1 MSHVRAPRVR
11 GARTRTPASSWEDAL
26 VTGNGTTGAL
36 AHSTADLV
44 RLTLCHERLFLPVAD
59 ALPAPATARLLPELR
74 ALLLAGRS
82 REAAELI
89 ARSAAAEHP
98 GYARTR
104 WIDPLV
110 PAAVLSFELSAPVPG
125 DTLRA
130 CDFGTGVVSE
140 ELPDGTAHR
149 AVASRADG
157 AVAVELSR
165 AAGLDGTLR
174 LAPPGERPPVRV
186 EAEAT
191 AAPGVLRLRARF
203 PDRPAGAPPAAPTG
217 YTVECALSAS
227 GGGVR
232 VVGDALELR
241 GVERLEAV
249 VRVTVDVPGTGPVRA
264 PDGPPGGGE
273 GGAPVPG
280 GAPALVSGP
289 VPGGAPVPRA
299 AGGPVSASAP
309 TCGSGARGVP
319 ASGGVSVSESGP
331 VPGGAPVPR
340 AAGGP
345 VSASA
350 PTCGGEAGGAPAP
363 GAAAPAPSGFDRALD
378 RHRPLHGGLMDR
390 FRIDLDGP
398 PAEGASPAHL
408 ARLVD
413 AARYTIVSS
422 CGGLPPTLQGV
433 WSGTYDP
440 PWRSGYT
447 FDGNLFSAVAA
458 LHATGTPELMTPVF
472 DLLEGVLGDLRENA
486 RRLYGCRGVLVPAHA
501 STTGRHQHFGP
512 VWSLTCWTAGAA
524 WAARLYWDYYSHT
537 RDRDFLR
544 ERALPFLTEAALFH
558 EDFLTAD
565 GFVPSYSPE
574 NTPADADGQACVNAT
589 MDVAAVRDLC
599 RNLMRAH
606 RVLGLPGGR
615 RWAALAARTPSYRV
629 SPGGELSEWAGP
641 AGPLEQA
648 DRHAHRHA
656 SHLYPL
662 WYEPDP
668 ALAAPRL
675 RAAAAAAVRA
685 RLDWWRGEE
694 SDEMAFG
701 LVQLGLA
708 AARLGLAER
717 AHAALGMLATRYWR
731 PTLTP
736 THNRGAL
743 FNVDIG
749 GGLPAVVAAVLL
761 GSTEGRADLLPA
773 LPPAWT
779 AGRVEGLRGRG
790 GLLVDVLEWERGA
803 AHARLRS
810 VEPRSLV
817 AAFPDGTRRR
827 VDCDPRQAIS
837 LRFQTFLHARSRS
850 ASKNFS

>member
-26 VTGNGTTGAL
+26 VTGNGVTGAL

-59 ALPAPATARLLPELR
+59 ALPAPATARLLPQLR
-74 ALLLAGRS
+74 ALLLSGRS

-89 ARSAAAEHP
+89 AGSAAAEHP

-110 PAAVLSFELSAPVPG
+110 PAAVLSFEPRAPVPG
-125 DTLRA
+125 DPLRA

-140 ELPDGTAHR
+140 ELADGTAHR

-157 AVAVELSR
+157 AVAVELAR

-174 LAPPGERPPVRV
+174 LAPPGEPPPVRV
-186 EAEAT
+186 EADAT
-191 AAPGVLRLRARF
+191 AAPGVLRLLARF

-232 VVGDALELR
+232 VVGDGLELR

-249 VRVTVDVPGTGPVRA
+249 VRVTVDVPGTGPA
-264 PDGPPGGGE
+264 PAPEGPPGGE
-273 GGAPVPG
+273 AGGAPAPG

-289 VPGGAPVPRA
+289 VPGGAGP
-299 AGGPVSASAP
+299 AGGPAWGSAP
-309 TCGSGARGVP
+309 TRGSGARGVP
-319 ASGGVSVSESGP
+319 AST
-331 VPGGAPVPR
+331 R
-340 AAGGP
+340 
-345 VSASA
+345 
-350 PTCGGEAGGAPAP
+350 GGEAGGAPGP
-363 GAAAPAPSGFDRALD
+363 GAAGAPVSVSAPVSAAPAPSEFDRALD

-390 FRIDLDGP
+390 FHIDLDGP
-398 PAEGASPAHL
+398 PAEGVSPAHL

-524 WAARLYWDYYSHT
+524 WAARLYWDHYSHT

-615 RWAALAARTPSYRV
+615 RWAALAARTPPYRV

-675 RAAAAAAVRA
+675 RAAAEAAVRA

-790 GLLVDVLEWERGA
+790 GLLVDVLEWEHGA

-837 LRFQTFLHARSRS
+837 LRFQTFLHDRSRS

>member
-1 MSHVRAPRVR
+1 MSH
-11 GARTRTPASSWEDAL
+11 ARTAAHRGVRTRHPASSWEDAL
-26 VTGNGTTGAL
+26 VTGGGRVGAL
-36 AHSTADLV
+36 VHSTGGLV
-44 RLTLCHERLFLPVAD
+44 RLTLGHERLFLPVAD
-59 ALPAPATARLLPELR
+59 ALPAPETARVLPELR
-74 ALLLAGRS
+74 ALLLAGRP

-89 ARSAAAEHP
+89 AGFAAAEDP

-110 PAAVLSFELSAPVPG
+110 PAAVLTFAPRAPDPAPGQAPG
-125 DTLRA
+125 DPLRE
-130 CDFGTGVVSE
+130 CDFGTGVVTE
-140 ELPDGTAHR
+140 TLADGTRHR
-149 AVASRADG
+149 AVASREDTV
-157 AVAVELSR
+157 VAVELTR

-174 LAPPGERPPVRV
+174 LTLPQGSPVRI
-186 EAEAT
+186 AANSA
-191 AAPGVLRLRARF
+191 AAPDRLRLRVRF
-203 PDRPAGAPPAAPTG
+203 PDRPAGAPAAAPAG
-217 YTVECALSAS
+217 YTVECALTAT
-227 GGGVR
+227 GGTVRPTGPGPEPHGV
-232 VVGDALELR
+232 ELR
-241 GVERLEAV
+241 GVERLEAT
-249 VRVTVDVPGTGPVRA
+249 VRITVDPTPPAPMTSAAPAVLEAPAAPVAPATSAVLPASATPGTPPA
-264 PDGPPGGGE
+264 PP
-273 GGAPVPG
+273 APS
-280 GAPALVSGP
+280 APA
-289 VPGGAPVPRA
+289 
-299 AGGPVSASAP
+299 
-309 TCGSGARGVP
+309 
-319 ASGGVSVSESGP
+319 
-331 VPGGAPVPR
+331 
-340 AAGGP
+340 
-345 VSASA
+345 
-350 PTCGGEAGGAPAP
+350 AP
-363 GAAAPAPSGFDRALD
+363 GASVAPAGESGFDRVLA
-378 RHRPLHGGLMDR
+378 RHEPAHARLMDR
-390 FRIDLDGP
+390 FRLDLDGP
-398 PAEGASPAHL
+398 PAEGTTPAHL

-413 AARYTIVSS
+413 AGRYAIVSS
-422 CGGLPPTLQGV
+422 CGDLPPTLQGV

-472 DLLEGVLGDLRENA
+472 DLLEGMLGDLRENA
-486 RRLYGCRGVLVPAHA
+486 RRLYGCRGILVPAHA

-512 VWSLTCWTAGAA
+512 VWCLTCWTAGAA
-524 WAARLYWDYYSHT
+524 WAGRLYWDHYTHT
-537 RDRDFLR
+537 RDRAFLR

-615 RWAALAARTPSYRV
+615 RWAALAARLPAYRV
-629 SPGGELSEWAGP
+629 APGGELGEWAGP

-648 DRHAHRHA
+648 EEHAHRHA

-668 ALAAPRL
+668 AFAAPRL

-685 RLDWWRGEE
+685 RLDWWQGEE

-708 AARLGLAER
+708 AARLAMAPQ
-717 AHAALGMLATRYWR
+717 AHTALGALASRYWR

-736 THNRGAL
+736 THNRGEL

-749 GGLPAVVAAVLL
+749 GGLPAVVAAMLL

-773 LPPAWT
+773 LPETWT
-779 AGRVEGLRGRG
+779 AGRAAGLRGRG
-790 GLLVDVLEWERGA
+790 GLIVDVLEWERGR

-817 AAFPDGTRRR
+817 VAFPDGTRSR

-837 LRFQTFLHARSRS
+837 LRFQTFLHAPSRS
-850 ASKNFS
+850 ASKKFP